1 LHSLLQISSERCAIY
16 LASDLAL
23 SFQRRLQ
30 HVSTDLA
37 EGMPSRLVGGG
48 PTADSPCLEFLRS
61 IEPPRSLVEN
71 RKTRGCSLCTDRS
84 TLLLQADSPGK
95 KSAFLLVSGL
105 GCRGPT
111 QLRIS
116 NFAFICIS
124 GESLHRGAVAHHH
137 PEVKY
142 ASAGPAT
149 ISILLRLN
157 QFWVSTLLFV
167 EMVHL
172 RLSCMHSDNG
182 WIFLICRNR
191 RLWFIP
197 GITSSSLCKNTL
209 LETLLKPHH
218 RHENLAS
225 VNLRL

>member
-1 LHSLLQISSERCAIY
+1 VVSFAADDGGGYLAFPPPNLQCSERCAIY

-30 HVSTDLA
+30 HASTDLA
-37 EGMPSRLVGGG
+37 EGMPSRLVGDG
-48 PTADSPCLEFLRS
+48 PTADSSCLEFLRS

-71 RKTRGCSLCTDRS
+71 RKTRGCSPCTDRS
-84 TLLLQADSPGK
+84 TLLLQADSP
-95 KSAFLLVSGL
+95 
-105 GCRGPT
+105 
-111 QLRIS
+111 
-116 NFAFICIS
+116 

-209 LETLLKPHH
+209 LENLLKTQHI
-218 RHENLAS
+218 HENLAS
-225 VNLRL
+225 VNLRLR

>member
-1 LHSLLQISSERCAIY
+1 MHSLLQISSERCAIY

-84 TLLLQADSPGK
+84 TLLLQADSPG
-95 KSAFLLVSGL
+95 
-105 GCRGPT
+105 
-111 QLRIS
+111 
-116 NFAFICIS
+116 
-124 GESLHRGAVAHHH
+124 ESLHRGAVAHHH

-157 QFWVSTLLFV
+157 QFWEVV
-167 EMVHL
+167 VH
-172 RLSCMHSDNG
+172 S
-182 WIFLICRNR
+182 RNYFK
-191 RLWFIP
+191 L
-197 GITSSSLCKNTL
+197 TM
-209 LETLLKPHH
+209 
-218 RHENLAS
+218 
-225 VNLRL
+225 